1 MANKLRFSPTVP
13 EELRGAIDSYE
24 VVSVQLGNRIR
35 RAFHELFQMIKENP
49 ELYAIVYD
57 NIRIARVRPFP
68 FLVHYRVTQTGP
80 DVLSIFPSAGDPNE
94 WKRITRNR

>member
-1 MANKLRFSPTVP
+1 MVNKLRFSPAVL

-24 VVSVQLGNRIR
+24 AVSIQLGNRIR
-35 RAFHELFQMIKENP
+35 SAFHELFQLIKENL
-49 ELYAIVYD
+49 ELYAVVYD

-68 FLVHYRVTQTGP
+68 FLVHYRVSQLGP
-80 DVLSIFPSAGDPNE
+80 EVLAIFPSAGDPNE